1 MRAATVHRV
10 VLALWAA
17 VALVSLGGC
26 VLAPAVVRA
35 SQQPY
40 HNRMDAL
47 EERYVQLRA
56 ERKNLVTAL
65 EGVSAEEGAPQRERL
80 AAVNAEIREVALQLD
95 LPVSN
100 K

>member
-26 VLAPAVVRA
+26 ALAPAVVRA

-40 HNRMDAL
+40 HNRMDVL

-65 EGVSAEEGAPQRERL
+65 EGVSAEEGALQRERL